1 MEENV
6 RLLHSFLMSN
16 ANKYPTITSSVQK
29 KLDDISSSFSE
40 IIKERNKALSQLK
53 ETKFTISN
61 IVNKLGWSNKTI
73 YNNAIYLDFCK
84 FCIAQMKQ
92 EADEAYRSKYKNP
105 DQLIE
110 LLKGQ
115 VNAMVDKDI
124 ENQQLKKE
132 LATAKAELARYYQDV
147 KNSEETKEV
156 KAVAYIAAKNL
167 Q

>member
-1 MEENV
+1 
-6 RLLHSFLMSN
+6 
-16 ANKYPTITSSVQK
+16 
-29 KLDDISSSFSE
+29 
-40 IIKERNKALSQLK
+40 
-53 ETKFTISN
+53 
-61 IVNKLGWSNKTI
+61 
-73 YNNAIYLDFCK
+73 
-84 FCIAQMKQ
+84 MKQ